1 MRYKTIYSL
10 ILIIWIFITSFTRN
24 VFIIAIASTFFA
36 APAIFSQ
43 IVIYFIYNSHEK
55 PFSLNE
61 NDKTEM
67 AIYGFFNDN
76 YYFERLEYLIMIIY
90 FSLQLIFINLCLNKY
105 FNRIRLNLFDRSE
118 IILGKT
124 SALHQKSKRKFYHYF
139 FIVFVRYSD
148 ILSLFILF
156 WISMYTVNVIHLIL
170 GLFFVIFSIQTGTSI
185 ISSAGGSKR
194 ESTVSSESKK
204 RFSYFNQKYWVKNK
218 FYLAL
223 NLI

>member
-24 VFIIAIASTFFA
+24 VFIIAIGSTLFAS
-36 APAIFSQ
+36 PAIFSQ
-43 IVIYFIYNSHEK
+43 IVIYFIYNSREK
-55 PFSLNE
+55 PFDFKE
-61 NDKTEM
+61 NDKIEM
-67 AIYGFFNDN
+67 AIYGFFNDE
-76 YYFERLEYLIMIIY
+76 YYFPRLEYLIMIIY

-105 FNRIRLNLFDRSE
+105 CNRIRLNLFDRTE
-118 IILGKT
+118 IILGKAST
-124 SALHQKSKRKFYHYF
+124 LQPKSKRRFYHYI

-194 ESTVSSESKK
+194 DSTVSNGNKK
-204 RFSYFNQKYWVKNK
+204 RFSYFNQKYWVNMK
-218 FYLAL
+218 FLSYLL
-223 NLI
+223 S